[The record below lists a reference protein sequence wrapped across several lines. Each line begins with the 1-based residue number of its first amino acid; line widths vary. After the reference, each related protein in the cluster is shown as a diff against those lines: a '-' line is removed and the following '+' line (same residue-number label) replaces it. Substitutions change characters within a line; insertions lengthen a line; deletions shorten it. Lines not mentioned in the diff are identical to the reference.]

1 MFDSATASRGLLT
14 CLLVAHRADHELG
27 VSAWLMNPRRVL
39 LAAESTKSPTIC
51 PDRLRSNAVGSI
63 PPGTSIVVKVPS
75 IIEKGVQ
82 TGYHLRCT
90 GLVISDDLPAAID
103 SQSAIIKY
111 FRKGDIYRRHNSV
124 VIQKTVIT
132 DSVVERSDDLT
143 FVADSERHGAQGI
156 RYNLSS

>member
-1 MFDSATASRGLLT
+1 MNSVSRRGYEPTTRASR
-14 CLLVAHRADHELG
+14 CRIDKVADNLPGSVE
-27 VSAWLMNPRRVL
+27 VQRRGINT
-39 LAAESTKSPTIC
+39 ARHIDSGKSPF
-51 PDRLRSNAVGSI
+51 
-63 PPGTSIVVKVPS
+63 

-156 RYNLSS
+156 RYIYRRKVPFLIEKAVTGVPV